1 MAGVD
6 DLDPLLQWAVR
17 SGLMT
22 EAQARD
28 VDAFADGVVQRKR
41 AGELSAE
48 EADRL
53 VVRRAYSDAVAFN
66 RGRK

>member
-6 DLDPLLQWAVR
+6 DLDLLLRAAVA

-28 VDAFADGVVQRKR
+28 VDAFADGLARR
-41 AGELSAE
+41 ILDGELTEAE
-48 EADRL
+48 AHAL
-53 VVRRAYSDAVAFN
+53 AAAQAITDAKAQK
-66 RGRK
+66 RGRS